1 MTVQRYFLFC
11 LKLLFRQRREVALPL
26 FFFLII
32 ASLFP
37 LVFPAKMLATLAA
50 PALWITALLA
60 ILLSLNNLFRE
71 DVEDEFLLQLLTA
84 PAPLG
89 FLVGVKL
96 LAHWLGYILPLFVA
110 LPLMGLWYNLSAH
123 DLSILGLSLLLGTPT
138 LLILGALAAALSAGL
153 KQGGT
158 LLMLITLPLA
168 MPILLFALSMMDM
181 AASGLSYAAA
191 GDFLFA
197 MAVVSVSIG
206 PSVIAAALR
215 ISME

>member
-37 LVFPAKMLATLAA
+37 LVFPAKALATLAA
-50 PALWITALLA
+50 PALWITALLS

-71 DVEDEFLLQLLTA
+71 DVEDEFLLQLLTS
-84 PAPLG
+84 PAPLSL
-89 FLVGVKL
+89 LVAVKL
-96 LAHWLGYILPLFVA
+96 LAHWLAYILPLFIA
-110 LPLMGLWYNLSAH
+110 LPLMGLWYNLPAES
-123 DLSILGLSLLLGTPT
+123 LSVLAVSLLLGTPT
-138 LLILGALAAALSAGL
+138 LLMLGALAAALSAGL

-168 MPILLFALSMMDM
+168 MPILLFALSMADM
-181 AASGLSYAAA
+181 AASGLSYAAPR
-191 GDFLFA
+191 DFLIA

-206 PSVIAAALR
+206 PYVIASALR